1 MRKIDSQADETS
13 TSRSRQKYWR
23 ANLKILLLLLG
34 IWFGTSYGLSILA
47 VDVLDRFKFAGFPFG
62 FWMAQQGSILI
73 FLLIILA
80 YTVWMNRLDKA
91 YGVEEE
97 GPKAGR
103 DAS

>member
-1 MRKIDSQADETS
+1 
-13 TSRSRQKYWR
+13 
-23 ANLKILLLLLG
+23 
-34 IWFGTSYGLSILA
+34 
-47 VDVLDRFKFAGFPFG
+47 
-62 FWMAQQGSILI
+62 MAQQGSILI

-97 GPKAGR
+97 GQKVGR

>member
-1 MRKIDSQADETS
+1 MKSAGAFFVVS
-13 TSRSRQKYWR
+13 GF
-23 ANLKILLLLLG
+23 AAG
-34 IWFGTSYGLSILA
+34 IRG
-47 VDVLDRFKFAGFPFG
+47 RP
-62 FWMAQQGSILI
+62 ILI

-97 GPKAGR
+97 GQKVGR